1 MKTLGIVTK
10 HVGTGDELAAKLIQN
25 GLELENKLSQ
35 YEDMALNWQEEATD
49 LRGALVTLHCLL
61 EAGAEEI
68 SKWYKSGEMRE
79 EVIKALGYKA

>member
-1 MKTLGIVTK
+1 
-10 HVGTGDELAAKLIQN
+10 
-25 GLELENKLSQ
+25 
-35 YEDMALNWQEEATD
+35 
-49 LRGALVTLHCLL
+49 L